1 MSRKSQD
8 VTDAE
13 LAIMQVLWSQGEST
27 VRTLT
32 ERIYPT
38 LTASD
43 VATVQKLLK
52 RLESKAHVERKT
64 GIWPHLY
71 AATTDRTE
79 LIGRRLQ
86 STADDLCDGSLI
98 PLLSRLVKSKPLTDD
113 ERAELRQ
120 LLDSLDATPGSKI

>member
-52 RLESKAHVERKT
+52 RLESKAHVVRKS

-86 STADDLCDGSLI
+86 STADELCDGSLI